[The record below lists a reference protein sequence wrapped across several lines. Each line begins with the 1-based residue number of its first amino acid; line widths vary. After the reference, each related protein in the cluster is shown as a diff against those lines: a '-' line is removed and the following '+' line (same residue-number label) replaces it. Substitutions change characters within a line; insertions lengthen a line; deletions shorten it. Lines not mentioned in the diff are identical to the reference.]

1 MVKTVTLFV
10 SLRVPPMLPVEMN
23 GAISDG
29 AVMGAL
35 EMESEIIM
43 TRQLL
48 SPFFQYAPNQSIGQ
62 S

>member
-1 MVKTVTLFV
+1 
-10 SLRVPPMLPVEMN
+10 MLPVEMN
-23 GAISDG
+23 GAVSDG

-48 SPFFQYAPNQSIGQ
+48 SPFFQFAPNQSIGQ